1 MKFVQEEFSNTLEIK
16 KSKFITHLCP
26 FNQFNNMM
34 KRLKEEHPKARH
46 FVYAY
51 RFLNEH
57 DQIVENSTDDG
68 EPKGTS
74 GKPSLKVLNGAS
86 IINSGVIIV
95 RYFGGIR
102 LGTGGLVKAYSDAVN
117 LVLDEAT
124 LIIYEKLETKYLKLE
139 YNKLGQIEYLL
150 NTHEIKIDNKQFENN
165 VILTLSTTS
174 QKFIT
179 LQEQLPLGLILTE
192 ISSIEQPNE

>member
-1 MKFVQEEFSNTLEIK
+1 MKYVQEEFSNILEVK

-26 FNQFNNMM
+26 YDKFKDIMQ
-34 KRLKEEHPKARH
+34 RLKDEHPKARH

-51 RFLNEH
+51 RFLNEFG
-57 DQIVENSTDDG
+57 QVVENSSDDG

-74 GKPSLKVLNGAS
+74 GKPSLKVLNGAD

-117 LVLDEAT
+117 LVLDNAK
-124 LIIYEKLETKYLKLE
+124 LIPYEKLEIKMLKLP
-139 YNKLGQIEYLL
+139 YSSLGQIEYLL
-150 NTHEIKIDNKQFENN
+150 NSNKIDIKEKEFQTDVTLTLSATDEKFDLLKQQLPQGIKID
-165 VILTLSTTS
+165 
-174 QKFIT
+174 
-179 LQEQLPLGLILTE
+179 E
-192 ISSIEQPNE
+192 IRGQNE